1 MRSYSMREVVGIL
14 LLMIGMVGVFGIV
27 GGLEL
32 NTLTLSASVYSSIG
46 FGLCMYLGILAMNK
60 SE

>member
-1 MRSYSMREVVGIL
+1 MREVVGIL

-60 SE
+60 RE